1 MIVQKKYMATK
12 TDQITIEVVYALPAN
27 QALKRFNVSA
37 GTTIEQ
43 AVVLS
48 GIIAQFPEIDVA
60 KNKFGIFGQL
70 AKAGTVLRHQDRI
83 EIYRPLIIDPKDARR
98 KRAAM

>member
-1 MIVQKKYMATK
+1 MQKRSMAIK
-12 TDQITIEVVYALPAN
+12 TDQIAIEVVYALPAN
-27 QALKRFNVSA
+27 QALKCFNVPD

-43 AVVLS
+43 AIALS

-70 AKAGTVLRHQDRI
+70 ANAETVLRHQDRI
-83 EIYRPLIIDPKDARR
+83 EIYRPLIIDPKEARR